1 MLNVTAKVQKKTVPP
16 NPGGAQVEF
25 RARPAGGVEPGVLT
39 RRPAPKSDFFG
50 VFAKFYRHARVKL
63 GIFAIFAK
71 FYRQLWAKLGIF
83 GVFAKFYRQRWVK
96 LGIFGVFAKFF
107 VGGQ

>member
-1 MLNVTAKVQKKTVPP
+1 MEL
-16 NPGGAQVEF
+16 
-25 RARPAGGVEPGVLT
+25 RARAAGGVEPGVLT
-39 RRPAPKSDFFG
+39 RRPAPKSD
-50 VFAKFYRHARVKL
+50 
-63 GIFAIFAK
+63 IFAIFAK

-107 VGGQ
+107 GGGQLEKVGSTDGRAIPSCRNRVILYCC